1 MLMDLTRI
9 TGENMGCNSTRQAL
23 NVQWFEPV
31 MLLREVQNN
40 AWYSVYES
48 ALQII
53 LRNII
58 NIISNILSIFYVSYF

>member
-1 MLMDLTRI
+1 
-9 TGENMGCNSTRQAL
+9 
-23 NVQWFEPV
+23 